1 MVRRVGLLGVFGFTL
16 CAWAAQDADLDAR
29 IEALIRA
36 FKDDS
41 KEARDKAVNDLVAIG
56 KPALSALEKAAQE
69 KDPEVKGLAQQA
81 VERIG
86 WGKADEL
93 MRKYVR
99 DQFETGATVEPLKL
113 KTIQK
118 WFPTMRFFEV
128 NAPAPPGNNQAM
140 MMGMGAPRTI
150 LAMRR
155 DDPAFYRVSLRGV
168 FSSSALS
175 ELVRR
180 ENIKM
185 KEHDDAFDF
194 ATSFMELYINSVSG
208 GRMSYGGGTAPRF
221 EKSKDGW
228 EIQSPNMGTQLQFK
242 LDSEG
247 MLTDIGFSQ
256 GYNNYNP
263 SYQKVM
269 EEKSRLEVEK
279 LKVELELLKGQLEQ
293 LKKK

>member
-1 MVRRVGLLGVFGFTL
+1 MVRRFGLLWVFGFTL
-16 CAWAAQDADLDAR
+16 NAWAAQDPDLDAR
-29 IEALIRA
+29 IESLIRTL
-36 FKDDS
+36 KDDS
-41 KEARDKAVNDLVAIG
+41 KESRDKAVNDLVAIG
-56 KPALSALEKAAQE
+56 KPALAALEKAAQE

-86 WGKADEL
+86 WGKGDDL
-93 MRKYVR
+93 MRKYVK
-99 DQFETGATVEPLKL
+99 DQFEKGATIEPLKM

-140 MMGMGAPRTI
+140 MMGMGVAKTI
-150 LAMRR
+150 LAMQK
-155 DDPAFYRVSLRGV
+155 DDPNFHRVSLRGV
-168 FSSSALS
+168 FSSTALS

-180 ENIKM
+180 EKIRM
-185 KEHDDAFDF
+185 KDHDEAFDF
-194 ATSFMELYINSVSG
+194 ATSFMELYINSVTG

-228 EIQSPNMGTQLQFK
+228 EIQSPNMGAQFQFK
-242 LDSEG
+242 LDAEG
-247 MLTDIGFSQ
+247 MLSDISFSQ
-256 GYNNYNP
+256 GYNSYNAT
-263 SYQKVM
+263 YQKVM